1 MAGSGSRTELH
12 PPQRPRFG
20 PSRLAAFG
28 ALVIIGLG
36 IAVAAPVYAFVST
49 SSHEVKVHKFARGS
63 TTATCPKGEH
73 VAFGGVVAQYQPA
86 GPGPKY
92 VLPTGMRRT
101 ADDRLTA
108 YGFDNSRATEGHLT
122 AVAHCDRGNVA
133 TAVEKSQLLPGG
145 EGGSVVATCPAGT
158 VVVGGGF
165 DTYGGPRQINLVDR
179 LERVSARQWLASANS
194 ITPNPTNLTAIA
206 YCRAGR
212 RSEGVLRDGE
222 SPRPYGRHR
231 PRELPVGDFARL
243 RGRRGGQDRPPLRR
257 GPHRAGRGLQLDRGV
272 DITVGGA
279 RVQRRQPHRQPR
291 RARLLPLAPVPGPH
305 HVMVHLSTCMEPKH
319 TI

>member
-12 PPQRPRFG
+12 PPQRRRFG
-20 PSRLAAFG
+20 PRRLAAFG
-28 ALVIIGLG
+28 VLVIIGG

-49 SSHEVKVHKFARGS
+49 SSHDVKVHKFARGS

-108 YGFDNSRATEGHLT
+108 YGFNNSRATEGHLT
-122 AVAHCDRGNVA
+122 AVAHCDRGNVP

-206 YCRAGR
+206 YCAPGAAPKVY
-212 RSEGVLRDGE
+212 SVTVKVPG
-222 SPRPYGRHR
+222 HT
-231 PRELPVGDFARL
+231 
-243 RGRRGGQDRPPLRR
+243 GG
-257 GPHRAGRGLQLDRGV
+257 
-272 DITVGGA
+272 TA
-279 RVQRRQPHRQPR
+279 RVSCPSGTSLAFGGIEAAKTGLPYDAAHTAQVEAFSWTAASTSQWVV
-291 RARLLPLAPVPGPH
+291 RAFNVGSRTGNLVALAY
-305 HVMVHLSTCMEPKH
+305 CR
-319 TI
+319 